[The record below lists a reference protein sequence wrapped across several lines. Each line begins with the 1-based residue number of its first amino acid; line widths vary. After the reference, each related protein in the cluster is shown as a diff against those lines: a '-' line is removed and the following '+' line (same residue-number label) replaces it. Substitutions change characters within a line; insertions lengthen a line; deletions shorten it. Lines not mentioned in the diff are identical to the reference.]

1 MRENVKIIID
11 SVKTRGYYEK
21 REITRKGGKMARN
34 KLKGRI
40 VEKYLTQEKFAEV
53 IGISSN
59 SMSKKMNGK
68 IGFSQKDIVKWSELL
83 DIDKSKIKKLK
94 IDKYIKKDQD

>member
-40 VEKYLTQEKFAEV
+40 VEKYKAKELEV
-53 IGISSN
+53 SISST
-59 SMSKKMNGK
+59 GCL
-68 IGFSQKDIVKWSELL
+68 KDGYSHSLMISTMWLAKNHKE
-83 DIDKSKIKKLK
+83 KTE
-94 IDKYIKKDQD
+94 

>member
-53 IGISSN
+53 LDCTPSTVTNKLKNIRDMKRAEIER
-59 SMSKKMNGK
+59 
-68 IGFSQKDIVKWSELL
+68 WCELL
-83 DIDKSKIKKLK
+83 DIPREEIHEYFFED
-94 IDKYIKKDQD
+94 